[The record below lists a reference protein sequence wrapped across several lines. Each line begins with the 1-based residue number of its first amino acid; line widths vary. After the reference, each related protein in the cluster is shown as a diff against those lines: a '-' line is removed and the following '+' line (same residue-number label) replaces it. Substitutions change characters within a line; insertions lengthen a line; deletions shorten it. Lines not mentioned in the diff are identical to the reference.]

1 MDVIILGS
9 GTAIPL
15 NDRGSPSIAV
25 VVDGRHIL
33 FDMGPGTLRQLTRAG
48 IDYERVDRIFL
59 SHFHP
64 DHTADLI
71 HFIFAS
77 RNPTVLRRRRL
88 FTVTGPPGTRRLIE
102 SLQAAYPNWLTLPP
116 DMMGIEELE
125 MGQNVR
131 RDCGSFT
138 VITTPAEHTPGSL
151 AYRVQDRKGKAM
163 VYSGDTGFCDGV
175 VDLARGADLLILEC
189 AFPDGEECDG
199 HLTPSLAGRMATLAG
214 VGRLLLIH
222 FYPECLQTDV
232 AAQCRRTYR
241 GELILGEDLL
251 PIRV

>member
-1 MDVIILGS
+1 
-9 GTAIPL
+9 
-15 NDRGSPSIAV
+15 
-25 VVDGRHIL
+25 
-33 FDMGPGTLRQLTRAG
+33 
-48 IDYERVDRIFL
+48 
-59 SHFHP
+59 
-64 DHTADLI
+64 
-71 HFIFAS
+71 
-77 RNPTVLRRRRL
+77 
-88 FTVTGPPGTRRLIE
+88 VTGPPGTRRLIE